1 MSICWNTIRGTF
13 DIIPWRIERE
23 IGCNFFEGGA
33 VRYAPINFLCI
44 AGVGVGSGAPDIL
57 WYPLMVERAS
67 FSVPGAYPSL
77 IV

>member
-1 MSICWNTIRGTF
+1 MEYRAG
-13 DIIPWRIERE
+13 DRVQLLV
-23 IGCNFFEGGA
+23 GGA
-33 VRYAPINFLCI
+33 VRYAPINFLCN